1 MSVFDVSL
9 NVIGFSEDDSLR
21 FSRMLSVW
29 SEKRTKNLLLTA
41 YYEAHRPFKDLGI
54 SVPEQLQKSDAA
66 LGWPSKAIHARTRK
80 HAFEG
85 FSLNGEVDPFGV
97 NETLARNQFDMELLQ
112 GISAAYKH
120 SFSLLS
126 SVAGVASDGDPDVI
140 IRSHDAEWSAGI
152 WDQRRRE
159 LECAVVFTD
168 ADESGAPVAG
178 TVFFRH
184 GTFSVVREYGAW
196 RSEQVSGNHGRVM
209 VELLPNDPQIG
220 RPFGRS
226 MITREVRYLTD
237 AAVRTLVRGEVS
249 AEFFASPQRWV
260 LGADEAAFKDMG
272 KWDAVTGRVLG
283 LSNNEEG
290 EKPTVGQF
298 PQMTMSPHWEMYR
311 QLAQNFCAATNLP
324 QSAVGIYADNPASA
338 EAMQAAEA
346 QLAEDAEYQWR
357 VFRPALL
364 RLHQNVMILRG
375 EFGTVSD
382 LPSEAWRVNV
392 NWTPAR
398 YVSPQAASDFAVKA
412 VGADPALAGTTV
424 LRRRMGLTQGEIEE
438 LQAETRRS
446 GVSRLVDQLRGG
458 VNVGQGIGA
467 GTPPAVDAV
476 EVAG

>member
-1 MSVFDVSL
+1 MSVFDANL
-9 NVIGFSEDDSLR
+9 NVIGLSEDDSR
-21 FSRMLSVW
+21 AFSKMLSIW
-29 SEKRTKNLLLTA
+29 GEKRTKNLLLTA
-41 YYEAHRPFKDLGI
+41 YYDAHRPFKDLGI
-54 SVPEQLQKSDAA
+54 SVPEQLQNSDAA
-66 LGWPSKAIHARTRK
+66 LAWPSKAIHARTRK

-85 FSLNGEVDPFGV
+85 FSLNGEVDPFDV
-97 NETLARNQFDMELLQ
+97 NETLTRNQFDMELLQ
-112 GISAAYKH
+112 GFSAAYKH
-120 SFSLLS
+120 SFSLVS
-126 SVAGVASDGDPDVI
+126 SIAGDPAAGDSDVI
-140 IRSHDAEWSAGI
+140 IRAHDAEWSAGI

-159 LECAVVFTD
+159 LASAVVFT
-168 ADESGAPVAG
+168 ASDEAGNPTEG

-184 GTFSVVREYGAW
+184 GTFAVSSEYGVW
-196 RSEQVSGNHGRVM
+196 RAEQVGPDYARVM
-209 VELLPNDPQIG
+209 VELLSNDPQIG

-272 KWDAVTGRVLG
+272 KWTAITGRVLG
-283 LSNNEEG
+283 LSTNEEG

-364 RLHQNVMILRG
+364 RLHQNVLLLRG
-375 EFGTVSD
+375 DYDSAAS
-382 LPSEAWRVNV
+382 LPSESWRVNV

-412 VGADPALAGTTV
+412 VGADPGLGGTTV

-438 LQAETRRS
+438 LQAETRRA
-446 GVSRLVDQLRGG
+446 GVSQLVEQLRGSA
-458 VNVGQGIGA
+458 NTLQ
-467 GTPPAVDAV
+467 PASQPASQ
-476 EVAG
+476 

>member
-1 MSVFDVSL
+1 MSVFDVNLS
-9 NVIGFSEDDSLR
+9 VIGFSEDESR
-21 FSRMLSVW
+21 EFSRMLSVW
-29 SEKRTKNLLLTA
+29 SEKRTKNMLLTA

-54 SVPEQLQKSDAA
+54 SVPEQLQSSDAA
-66 LGWPSKAIHARTRK
+66 LGWPAKAIHARTRK

-97 NETLARNQFDMELLQ
+97 NETLAKNQFDLELLQ
-112 GISAAYKH
+112 GFSAAYRH

-126 SVAGVASDGDPDVI
+126 SVSGDETDGDPDVI
-140 IRSHDAEWSAGI
+140 IRAHDAEWAAGT
-152 WDQRRRE
+152 WDQRRRA
-159 LECAVVFTD
+159 LAAAVVFTD
-168 ADESGAPVAG
+168 SDESGEPTAG

-184 GTFSVVREYGAW
+184 GTFLVSREYGSWHAE
-196 RSEQVSGNHGRVM
+196 RVAGDHGRVM
-209 VELLPNDPQIG
+209 VEMLPNDPQIG

-272 KWDAVTGRVLG
+272 KWSAITGRVLA

-290 EKPTVGQF
+290 EKPSVGQF
-298 PQMTMSPHWEMYR
+298 SQMTMSPHWEMYR

-375 EFGTVSD
+375 EYASVAD
-382 LPSEAWRVNV
+382 LPDDVWRVNV

-424 LRRRMGLTQGEIEE
+424 MRRRLGFTQGEIEE
-438 LQAETRRS
+438 LRSEARRGS
-446 GVSRLVDQLRGG
+446 VADLVEQLRGG
-458 VNVGQGIGA
+458 NQPA
-467 GTPPAVDAV
+467 GEPV
-476 EVAG
+476 E

>member
-1 MSVFDVSL
+1 MSVFDANL
-9 NVIGFSEDDSLR
+9 NVIGLSDDDSQS
-21 FSRMLSVW
+21 FSKMLSVW

-41 YYEAHRPFKDLGI
+41 YYDAHRPFKDLGI
-54 SVPEQLQKSDAA
+54 SVPVQLQNSDAA
-66 LGWPSKAIHARTRK
+66 LGWPSKAIHSRTRK

-85 FSLNGEVDPFGV
+85 FSLNGEIDPFDV
-97 NETLARNQFDMELLQ
+97 NEILARNQFDLELLQ
-112 GISAAYKH
+112 GFSSAYKH
-120 SFSLLS
+120 SFSLVS
-126 SVAGVASDGDPDVI
+126 SVAGDVSAGDPAVI
-140 IRSHDAEWSAGI
+140 IRAHDAEWSTGL

-159 LECAVVFTD
+159 LACAVVFTASDD
-168 ADESGAPVAG
+168 AGNPTAG
-178 TVFFRH
+178 TVFYRH
-184 GTFSVVREYGAW
+184 GTFAVSQENGVW
-196 RSEQVSGNHGRVM
+196 RADQVGRDFGRVM

-260 LGADEAAFKDMG
+260 LGADEAAFKDLG
-272 KWDAVTGRVLG
+272 KWSAVTGRVLG

-290 EKPTVGQF
+290 EKPEVGQF

-357 VFRPALL
+357 VFKPALL
-364 RLHQNVMILRG
+364 RLHQNVLLLRG
-375 EFGTVSD
+375 EFSAAAD
-382 LPSEAWRVNV
+382 LPAESWSVNV

-412 VGADPALAGTTV
+412 VGADPALGGTTV
-424 LRRRMGLTQGEIEE
+424 LRRRLGLTQGEIEE
-438 LQAETRRS
+438 LQAEARRGVVSQLIGRLNS
-446 GVSRLVDQLRGG
+446 GDAEPVANAAV
-458 VNVGQGIGA
+458 VG
-467 GTPPAVDAV
+467 
-476 EVAG
+476 